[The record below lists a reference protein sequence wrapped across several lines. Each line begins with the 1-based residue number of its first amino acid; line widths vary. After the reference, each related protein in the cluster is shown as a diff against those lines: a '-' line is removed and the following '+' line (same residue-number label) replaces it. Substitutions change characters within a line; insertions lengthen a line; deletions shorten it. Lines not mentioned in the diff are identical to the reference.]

1 MVNRNAQY
9 IKEFD
14 VRSPV
19 QLYPK
24 QLYKVYG
31 VHNSLKFT
39 WLVGRTWK
47 HFIGALRLNY
57 SLDRHFLRLFP
68 ATYYV
73 ATCTTSR

>member
-1 MVNRNAQY
+1 MVNRKNRNARY

-31 VHNSLKFT
+31 VRNSLKFNCP
-39 WLVGRTWK
+39 VGRTWK
-47 HFIGALRLNY
+47 HMIL
-57 SLDRHFLRLFP
+57 
-68 ATYYV
+68 
-73 ATCTTSR
+73 TSGHEFNSQE